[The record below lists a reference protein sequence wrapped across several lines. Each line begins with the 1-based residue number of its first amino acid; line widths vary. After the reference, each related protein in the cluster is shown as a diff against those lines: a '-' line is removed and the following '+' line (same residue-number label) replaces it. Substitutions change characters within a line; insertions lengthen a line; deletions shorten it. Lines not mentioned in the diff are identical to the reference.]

1 MKQGHISIVVPTFN
15 DWASLARLIKDID
28 TLPEL
33 AGFYFSILAVDDGS
47 NERNLSPIMAG
58 RYSRVLSIKA
68 VELACNLG
76 HQRAIA
82 IGLVQ
87 ALKTQDSG
95 CIIVMDSDGEDRPRD
110 IRKLVDQW
118 RAAPNCIVCAKRAR
132 RSESISFKMF
142 YAIYKLI
149 FKMLT
154 GVRIDFGNFCLIP
167 LNLLAAVC
175 HNSSS
180 WNNLAATLVR
190 SRLPIRRIPT
200 DRGRRYA
207 GQSHMN
213 LVSLIM
219 HGMSAMSVYSD
230 VVLVRVLISL
240 LGLSALSTV
249 GLAVVFAIRLFTD
262 LAIPGWASGV
272 AGNLFVIFL
281 QSVLFALISVF
292 ILLSTRSTKTVVP
305 IVDADTY
312 VIRILEL
319 VRDNAES
326 IKPVAISAAGEAA
339 QGAARA

>member
-15 DWASLARLIKDID
+15 DWASLARLIRDID
-28 TLPEL
+28 TFPEL
-33 AGFYFSILAVDDGS
+33 AGFCFTILAVDDGS
-47 NERNLSPIMAG
+47 NDRNLSPIMAG
-58 RYSRVLSIKA
+58 RYSRVQSIKA

-87 ALKTQDSG
+87 ALKTQDSS
-95 CIIVMDSDGEDRPRD
+95 CTIVMDSDGEDRPQD
-110 IRKLVDQW
+110 IKKLVDHW
-118 RAAPNCIVCAKRAR
+118 RTAPNSIVCARRAR
-132 RSESISFKMF
+132 RSESIGFKMF
-142 YAIYKLI
+142 YAIYKLA

-167 LNLLAAVC
+167 QNLLTAVC

-190 SRLPIRRIPT
+190 SRLPIRRIPA

-219 HGMSAMSVYSD
+219 HGMSAISVYSD
-230 VVLVRVLISL
+230 VVLVRMLISL
-240 LGLSALSTV
+240 LGLSALSIV
-249 GLAVVFAIRLFTD
+249 GLAVVFVLRLFTD

-281 QSVLFALISVF
+281 QSIVFALISVF
-292 ILLSTRSTKTVVP
+292 IILSTRSTKTVVP

-312 VIRILEL
+312 VIRSTEL
-319 VRDNAES
+319 IRGSTES
-326 IKPVAISAAGEAA
+326 SKPAAISTVG
-339 QGAARA
+339 